1 MSRPAI
7 PIEMMI
13 RLPFRSDDASR
24 PAGAA
29 RNQLMLVRRRAQP
42 AMVYIARLT
51 GTAVFAYLIALLFP
65 GTPRPVLAPLTA
77 LLVAQATLF
86 QTIRSAIQRV
96 GAVTAGVLAAVAVAA
111 YVPFS
116 WWVLGLLIAA
126 TLALGMVLRLGQD
139 ILEVPISAMLIFS
152 VDTHAAATSRITDT
166 LVGAGA
172 GLAAGLAFA
181 PLRVQSAKEAV
192 GELTKQMSDLLGTM
206 ASGLAEVPSARRAGE
221 WLDRTRALRGE
232 IERLDDA
239 LDQAEDSVRLNPR
252 RFLLPSADPAAGL
265 RNGIDTLER
274 AATDMRVLARS
285 VADSARLDSEDSP
298 IRDEQTRAQLAAVLD
313 ELSAAVRAYGQL
325 VEAGDPAAITP
336 AATGEFP
343 ALTAVAVPPREPASE
358 PARAPTREP
367 APAPTRAPAARAEAR
382 RAAFAP
388 MAARNLRD
396 HLAEAHKRQDD
407 LADLLRTD
415 PVEQP
420 VGWPLRGEILAHVD
434 RLRAELEPRRP
445 PDRAGSTGP
454 MRALPRRARR
464 MRPRSW
470 RR

>member
-1 MSRPAI
+1 
-7 PIEMMI
+7 MI
-13 RLPFRSDDASR
+13 RLPFRPSESVRA
-24 PAGAA
+24 AGAA
-29 RNQLMLVRRRAQP
+29 RSQLMLVRRRAQP

-51 GTAVFAYLIALLFP
+51 GTAVFAYLIALLLP

-96 GAVTAGVLAAVAVAA
+96 GAVTAGVLAAVGVAA

-116 WWVLGLLIAA
+116 WWVLGLLIAG

-152 VDTHAAATSRITDT
+152 VDTHPAATARITDT

-192 GELTKQMSDLLGTM
+192 SELTKQMSDLLGTM

-252 RFLLPSADPAAGL
+252 RLLLPSADPAAGL

-343 ALTAVAVPPREPASE
+343 AVTAVAAPP
-358 PARAPTREP
+358 
-367 APAPTRAPAARAEAR
+367 RAPAARVEAR

-464 MRPRSW
+464 IRPRSW